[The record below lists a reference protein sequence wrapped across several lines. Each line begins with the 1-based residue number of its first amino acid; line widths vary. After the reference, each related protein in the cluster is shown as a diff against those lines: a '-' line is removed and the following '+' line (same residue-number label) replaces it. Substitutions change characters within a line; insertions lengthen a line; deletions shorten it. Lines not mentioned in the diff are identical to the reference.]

1 MLKISIDKNLYT
13 NIVFIFSNKSLDIL
27 IDKLNSKNKK
37 TNMEIYNLSEVFYT
51 TTDKNIKSKY
61 YIRYI
66 YNKY

>member
-37 TNMEIYNLSEVFYT
+37 TNIEIYNLSEVFYT
-51 TTDKNIKSKY
+51 TTNKNIKSKY

>member
-37 TNMEIYNLSEVFYT
+37 TNIEIYNLSEVFYT
-51 TTDKNIKSKY
+51 TTNKNIKSKY
-61 YIRYI
+61 HIRYI